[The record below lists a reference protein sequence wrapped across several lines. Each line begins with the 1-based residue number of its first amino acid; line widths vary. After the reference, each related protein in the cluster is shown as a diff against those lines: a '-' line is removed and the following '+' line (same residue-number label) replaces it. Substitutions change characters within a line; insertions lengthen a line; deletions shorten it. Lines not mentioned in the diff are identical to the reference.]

1 MHKRDLVILILLALS
16 IGCGGTPE
24 PPDMNLHEAAYR
36 GDLEAVRQHIAAGSN
51 LNDTSVKGGS
61 TPLISAATFGNTEI
75 ARALIEAGVDL
86 NLTNDEGSTALLTAA
101 FLCRSEIVQM
111 LLEHGADLN
120 VRNNAGATALDSVS
134 APFDEVRPVYDMVI
148 TALAMES
155 VELNLDYDYLRAT
168 RPKIAQM
175 LQQQ

>member
-1 MHKRDLVILILLALS
+1 
-16 IGCGGTPE
+16 
-24 PPDMNLHEAAYR
+24 
-36 GDLEAVRQHIAAGSN
+36 
-51 LNDTSVKGGS
+51 
-61 TPLISAATFGNTEI
+61 LISAATFGNTEI